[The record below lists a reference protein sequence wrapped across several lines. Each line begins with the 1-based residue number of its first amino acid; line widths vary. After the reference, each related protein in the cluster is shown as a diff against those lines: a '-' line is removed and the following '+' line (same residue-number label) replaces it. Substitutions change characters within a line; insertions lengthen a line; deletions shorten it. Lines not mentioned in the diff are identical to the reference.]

1 MKDVELD
8 PDEESVYECFNCG
21 TVVRAS
27 APVACPDCG
36 ADMRNRQTPI
46 E

>member
-1 MKDVELD
+1 MKDIQLN
-8 PDEESVYECFNCG
+8 PDEESSYECFDCG
-21 TVVRAS
+21 TVVRAMAS
-27 APVACPDCG
+27 ARCPDCG

>member
-1 MKDVELD
+1 MKDIYLD
-8 PDEESVYECFNCG
+8 PDEESAYECFDCG
-21 TVVRAS
+21 TVVRAA
-27 APVACPDCG
+27 APESCPDCG

>member
-1 MKDVELD
+1 MKDIERD

-21 TVVRAS
+21 TIVTATAAGS
-27 APVACPDCG
+27 CPDCG